1 MVSILFMLFGVI
13 DLLGGLALT
22 FGSVSF
28 LPQIAKYVGII
39 LIAKGLWT
47 IITSIIH

>member
-1 MVSILFMLFGVI
+1 MIFGIV

-28 LPQIAKYVGII
+28 LSQIAKYVGII
-39 LIAKGLWT
+39 LIAKGIWT
-47 IITSIIH
+47 IITSIIY